1 MKYKSVIDGIERQ
14 TYQAQIR
21 GIPVD
26 YVKYDGCK
34 VRPQHL
40 DTMLAAAKYTIGW
53 GPLHLTQGGI
63 SRTVKASARTH
74 YDLDV
79 VDISTRGRSKFSL
92 VWTMTTNL
100 FETGNLPFPRGYVR
114 DNFQGKSVS
123 NTQDGNEHIHDIY
136 APAKY
141 GHVQLQNQ
149 YHEWKSYRGDGLVG
163 PAHYTGPSI
172 DAIVPW
178 KESMF
183 NPANRTEM
191 FAHGIVNVTEGST
204 LLGLDRYRNVMRHAT
219 RGQDMQFIAKVKRWG
234 RDNYL
239 TETGLFYAAQ
249 YIDIVSREK

>member
-1 MKYKSVIDGIERQ
+1 MVTTYKSVIDGIERQ
-14 TYQAQIR
+14 VFQAQIR

-40 DTMLAAAKYTIGW
+40 DTMLAAAKYTQGW
-53 GPLHLTQGGI
+53 GVLHLTQGGI

-74 YDLDV
+74 YYLDV
-79 VDISTRGRSKFSL
+79 ADISTRGRSKSL
-92 VWTMTTNL
+92 VWTMATNL

-114 DNFQGKSVS
+114 DSFQGKSVS

-141 GHVQLQNQ
+141 GHAQLQNQ
-149 YHEWKSYRGDGLVG
+149 YQEWETYRGDGLVG
-163 PAHYTGPSI
+163 PAHYTGPTI

-178 KESMF
+178 QNSMF
-183 NPANRTEM
+183 NPQNRVNQSVIGEVLVT
-191 FAHGIVNVTEGST
+191 HGSY
-204 LLGLDRYRNVMRHAT
+204 LLGLDRYRQVHA
-219 RGQDMQFIAKVKRWG
+219 RKYLGDKILIAAKVKRWG

-239 TETGLFYAAQ
+239 DDSGLFYAAQ
-249 YIDIVSREK
+249 YVTISGEK